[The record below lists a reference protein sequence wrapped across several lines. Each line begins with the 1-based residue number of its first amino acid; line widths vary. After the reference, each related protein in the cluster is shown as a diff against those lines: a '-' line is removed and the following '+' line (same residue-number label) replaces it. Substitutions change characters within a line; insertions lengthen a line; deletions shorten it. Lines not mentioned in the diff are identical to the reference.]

1 MLVINDFS
9 PFVDMTEGEFFDY
22 FKDKCSQGTPI
33 KKIYQD
39 EKKKYERLNNME
51 EQGPNR
57 DKPTKRVRLEE
68 VANNIKDVG
77 VNKTVNKK
85 RKKTKSESTDS

>member
-33 KKIYQD
+33 RKIYRD
-39 EKKKYERLNNME
+39 EIKKLES
-51 EQGPNR
+51 
-57 DKPTKRVRLEE
+57 VR
-68 VANNIKDVG
+68 ISKTT
-77 VNKTVNKK
+77 NKQ
-85 RKKTKSESTDS
+85 RKKTKPEPADS

>member
-1 MLVINDFS
+1 MLVINDIS

-33 KKIYQD
+33 RKIYQD
-39 EKKKYERLNNME
+39 EIKK
-51 EQGPNR
+51 
-57 DKPTKRVRLEE
+57 LES
-68 VANNIKDVG
+68 ARIS
-77 VNKTVNKK
+77 KTVDKK